1 MKIIFRKAL
10 CCIMSI
16 VLVLGTGLTVFAA
29 DDTDTPVI
37 VVNDIYANPIY
48 NTEDG
53 SVVFNFADYQL
64 DILFTTGFSENILD
78 LFSTDM
84 LENIKDMPTLD
95 IIMLLIDYLGFGGDV
110 NEIINKAIET
120 IVPLLGSLDM
130 ENFDIKAIIESIDF
144 NQYIED
150 LKTQLQTTVDN
161 IKLLK
166 MNDDGTPA
174 NSAIG
179 ALELNES
186 LEYYYDE
193 DYDFAFSVAGVLGE
207 SIAETVGYDNTY
219 VFTYDWRLDP
229 IVNAEKMAEF
239 VEHVKNETGSD
250 KVSILSEGYGSTV
263 ATTYLAIDEDAN
275 ETVKNF
281 VTVSSEFLGTSVV
294 GDFMKGAIVNK
305 KSNLIEFTS
314 AYIRYT
320 NDISD
325 NPLTA
330 FTTWLINYILNNEW
344 ELQSFCFEIE
354 KILSDVEFFA
364 EHYGITDEIAK
375 MPGVWALV
383 PVEDYDAALTNIY
396 GDNTDFELFETIDTF
411 KDYQYD
417 YESILTQAKE
427 NGVNISV
434 VAAWDLQIIPL
445 GENNSVQS
453 DGIVDTAYASFGAT
467 CVALNDVKDAGD
479 AFQEYNDG
487 HDHLSDT
494 YDMLTP
500 WYSMGTI
507 CHYIDAST
515 CALPENT
522 WFIKNMKHGTFS
534 YESNS
539 IDFIIWL
546 ITADSE
552 RTVWQDV
559 AYKQF
564 MNYNRFINP
573 GILNS
578 DGITA
583 EESQPGK
590 YLLGDINVDGI
601 VTSLDA
607 RIALRVA
614 AGDEYIEEGSI
625 PFMNGD
631 VYADGIINAADARKI
646 LLMSAGLID
655 YMQSGIKFDFKT
667 EKGALPD
674 SSYTFEIRPEYDCVA
689 NCLEL
694 ELVLLDAEGAT
705 SGNFVINYDSKI
717 FTYTDADTVE
727 IDNGFA
733 VSGAPIKTDGILT
746 CAFAVKNGVTKTDC
760 DENGDLLLATYH
772 LDVSRTKLAD
782 SSFKAGATYFY
793 EGNTE
798 TFITPVTLDIPADFF
813 FMLGDADNNR
823 YISASDA
830 RKVLRIA
837 AQLEKV
843 SDELMFKRCDVD
855 FDGKITAKDARSIL
869 RVSAHLQDGFGVESN
884 NNHTDNDSEIEV
896 TE

>member
-10 CCIMSI
+10 CCILSM

-29 DDTDTPVI
+29 DETDTPVI

-48 NTEDG
+48 NTDDG
-53 SVVFNFADYQL
+53 SVVFNLSDYQM
-64 DILFTTGFSENILD
+64 DILFTSGFSENILD

-84 LENIKDMPTLD
+84 LENIQDMPTLD

-120 IVPLLGSLDM
+120 IVPLLGSLDL

-144 NQYIED
+144 NQIIED
-150 LKTQLQTTVDN
+150 KKAELQATVDN

-174 NSAIG
+174 NPSIG
-179 ALELNES
+179 ALQLNES
-186 LEYYYDE
+186 LEYYFDD
-193 DYDFAFSVAGVLGE
+193 DYDFAFSFAGVLGE
-207 SIAETVGYDNTY
+207 TVAETVGYDNTY

-229 IVNAEKMAEF
+229 TVNAERMAEF

-263 ATTYLAIDEDAN
+263 ATAYLAINEDAN
-275 ETVKNF
+275 ESVKNF

-294 GDFMKGAIVNK
+294 GDFMKGDIINK
-305 KSNLIEFTS
+305 KSDLIAFSS

-344 ELQSFCFEIE
+344 EIQSFCFEIE
-354 KILSDVEFFA
+354 KLLSDIEFFA
-364 EHYGITDEIAK
+364 DHFGITGEIAK
-375 MPGVWALV
+375 MPGIWALV
-383 PVEDYDAALTNIY
+383 PVEDYDAALTNIF
-396 GDNTDFELFETIDTF
+396 GDETDSELYETINTF

-417 YESILTQAKE
+417 YETILTDAKE
-427 NGVNISV
+427 NGINISV
-434 VAAWDLQIIPL
+434 VAAWDLQILPV

-453 DGIVDTAYASFGAT
+453 DGVVDTAYASFGAT
-467 CVALNDVKDAGD
+467 CVALNDVKDAGAAVQD
-479 AFQEYNDG
+479 YDDG
-487 HDHLSDT
+487 HDHISDT

-500 WYSMGTI
+500 WYDMGTI

-539 IDFIIWL
+539 FDFLIWL
-546 ITADSE
+546 ITADNE

-573 GILNS
+573 GILSS
-578 DGITA
+578 DGIRA

-590 YLLGDINVDGI
+590 YLLGDINIDGI

-607 RIALRVA
+607 RVALRVA
-614 AGDEYIEEGSI
+614 EGDEYIEEGTI

-631 VYADGIINAADARKI
+631 VYADGVINAADARKI

-655 YMQSGIKFDFKT
+655 YMQSGVKFDYKT
-667 EKGALPD
+667 EKGELPEAD
-674 SSYTFEIRPEYDCVA
+674 YTFELRPEYNSIE
-689 NCLEL
+689 NCLEIDL
-694 ELVLLDAEGAT
+694 ILLDAEGAT
-705 SGNFVINYDSKI
+705 SGNFIINYNTEM
-717 FTYTDADTVE
+717 FTYIDSDTVTL
-727 IDNGFA
+727 DDGYA
-733 VSGAPIKTDGILT
+733 VSGAPIKTEGVLT
-746 CAFAVKNGVTKTDC
+746 CAFAVNNKIGIADC

-772 LDVSRTKLAD
+772 LDVTRKKLSD
-782 SSFKAGATYFY
+782 STFTAGASYFY
-793 EGNTE
+793 EGNKE
-798 TFITPVTLDIPADFF
+798 TFIAPVSLDVSEDIF

-823 YISASDA
+823 YISAADA
-830 RKVLRIA
+830 RIVLRIA
-837 AQLEKV
+837 AQLENVK
-843 SDELMFKRCDVD
+843 DEIMFKRCDVD
-855 FDGKITAKDARSIL
+855 MNGKITAKDARSIL
-869 RVSAHLQDGFGVESN
+869 RVSAKLQDSFVEKSN
-884 NNHTDNDSEIEV
+884 DNHIDKDTEV

>member
-16 VLVLGTGLTVFAA
+16 VLVLGTGITVFAA
-29 DDTDTPVI
+29 EDTDTPVI
-37 VVNDIYANPIY
+37 VVNDVYFNPIY

-53 SVVFNFADYQL
+53 SVVFNLSDYQM
-64 DILFTTGFSENILD
+64 DILFTTGFSENILE
-78 LFSTDM
+78 LFSTDL
-84 LENIKDMPTLD
+84 LESMKDMPTLD

-120 IVPLLGSLDM
+120 IVPLLGSIDM
-130 ENFDIKAIIESIDF
+130 ENFDIMAIIESIDF
-144 NQYIED
+144 NQIIDD
-150 LKTQLQTTVDN
+150 LKAELQTTVEN

-166 MNDDGTPA
+166 MNEDGTPA
-174 NSAIG
+174 NPEIG

-186 LEYYYDE
+186 LEYYYDD
-193 DYDFAFSVAGVLGE
+193 DYEFAYTFAGDLGE
-207 SIAETVGYDNTY
+207 TIAETVGYDNTY
-219 VFTYDWRLDP
+219 IFTYDWRLDP
-229 IVNAEKMAEF
+229 IENAEKMSEF

-250 KVSILSEGYGSTV
+250 KVSILSEGYGSTI
-263 ATTYLAIDEDAN
+263 ATTYLAINEDAD
-275 ETVKNF
+275 ESVKNF

-294 GDFMKGAIVNK
+294 GDFMKGDIVNQ
-305 KSNLIEFTS
+305 KSDLVSFSS

-330 FTTWLINYILNNEW
+330 FTTWLINYVLNNEW
-344 ELQSFCFEIE
+344 EIQSFCFEIE

-364 EHYGITDEIAK
+364 DHYGITAEIAK

-383 PVEDYDAALTNIY
+383 PVSDYDEALTNIY
-396 GDNTDFELFETIDTF
+396 GDNAEPEIFEVIDAF

-417 YESILTQAKE
+417 YEAILTEAKE
-427 NGVNISV
+427 SGINISV
-434 VAAWDLQIIPL
+434 VAAWDLQIVPL
-445 GENNSVQS
+445 GENNSIQS

-467 CVALNDVKDAGD
+467 CVDLNDVSDAGK
-479 AFQEYNDG
+479 AVQEYADG
-487 HDHLSDT
+487 HDHISDT

-500 WYSMGTI
+500 WYDMGTI

-539 IDFIIWL
+539 FDFLIWL
-546 ITADSE
+546 VTADTE

-573 GILNS
+573 GILSS
-578 DGITA
+578 DGIKA
-583 EESQPGK
+583 EEAIPGK
-590 YLLGDINVDGI
+590 YLLGDINIDGI

-607 RIALRVA
+607 LTALNVA
-614 AGDEYIEEGSI
+614 DGVEYIEEGTI

-631 VYADGIINAADARKI
+631 VYADNIINDADARKI

-655 YMQSGIKFDFKT
+655 YMQSGIKFDYKT
-667 EKGALPD
+667 EKGDLND
-674 SSYTFEIRPEYDCVA
+674 SAYSIELRPEYNSA
-689 NCLEL
+689 KNCLEL
-694 ELVLLDAEGAT
+694 DVVLLDAEGAT
-705 SGNFVINYDSKI
+705 NGNFIINYNTEI
-717 FTYTDADTVE
+717 FTYADTDTIE
-727 IDNGFA
+727 LADGFA
-733 VSGAPIKTDGILT
+733 VSGAPIKTEGVLT
-746 CAFAVKNGVTKTDC
+746 CAFAVNDAINIADC

-772 LDVSRTKLAD
+772 FDVSRKKIAEST
-782 SSFKAGATYFY
+782 FTAGASYFY
-793 EGNTE
+793 ENGEE
-798 TFITPVTLDIPADFF
+798 TFITPVTLNVSEDLF

-823 YISASDA
+823 YISAADA
-830 RKVLRIA
+830 RTVLRIA
-837 AQLEKV
+837 AKLENV
-843 SDELMFKRCDVD
+843 TDELMFKRCDVNK
-855 FDGKITAKDARSIL
+855 DGKITAQDARSIL
-869 RVSAHLQDGFGVESN
+869 RVSAKLQDSF
-884 NNHTDNDSEIEV
+884 
-896 TE
+896 

>member
-10 CCIMSI
+10 CCILSM
-16 VLVLGTGLTVFAA
+16 VLVFGSGLTVFAA
-29 DDTDTPVI
+29 EETDTPVI
-37 VVNDIYANPIY
+37 VVNDVYYNPIY

-53 SVVFNFADYQL
+53 SVVFNLSDYQM
-64 DILFTTGFSENILD
+64 DILFTSGFSENILE
-78 LFSTDM
+78 LFSDD
-84 LENIKDMPTLD
+84 LLASLNQMPLLD

-144 NQYIED
+144 NQIIDDKKAEI
-150 LKTQLQTTVDN
+150 QAVVDN
-161 IKLLK
+161 LKLLK
-166 MNDDGTPA
+166 MNDDGTSMNP
-174 NSAIG
+174 SIG

-186 LEYYYDE
+186 LEYYFDD
-193 DYDFAFSVAGVLGE
+193 DYDFAYSFAGVLGE
-207 SIAETVGYDNTY
+207 NIAETVGYDNTY

-229 IVNAEKMAEF
+229 VVNAEKMAEF

-263 ATTYLAIDEDAN
+263 ATTYLAINEDAD
-275 ETVKNF
+275 ESVKNF
-281 VTVSSEFLGTSVV
+281 VTVSSEFLGTSVA
-294 GDFMKGAIVNK
+294 GDFMKGEMINK
-305 KSNLIEFTS
+305 KSDLIAFSS

-330 FTTWLINYILNNEW
+330 FSTWLTNYILNNEW
-344 ELQSFCFEIE
+344 EVQSFCFEIE
-354 KILSDVEFFA
+354 KLLTDIEFFA
-364 EHYGITDEIAK
+364 DYFGLTAELAK

-383 PVEDYDAALTNIY
+383 PVEDYDAAVTNIF
-396 GDNTDFELFETIDTF
+396 GDETDCELYEIINTF

-417 YESILTQAKE
+417 YETILTDAKD
-427 NGVNISV
+427 NGINVSV
-434 VAAWDLQIIPL
+434 VAAWDLQIVPL

-467 CVALNDVKDAGD
+467 CVALNDVNDAGAAVQYD
-479 AFQEYNDG
+479 NDG
-487 HDHLSDT
+487 HDHISDT

-500 WYSMGTI
+500 WYDMGTI

-539 IDFIIWL
+539 FEFLIWL
-546 ITADSE
+546 ITADTE

-564 MNYNRFINP
+564 MNYNRFIAP
-573 GILNS
+573 GILSS
-578 DGITA
+578 DGIKA

-590 YLLGDINVDGI
+590 YLLGDINIDGN

-607 RIALRVA
+607 RIALKIA
-614 AGDEYIEEGSI
+614 AGDEYIEEGTI

-631 VYADGIINAADARKI
+631 VYADGVINEADANKI
-646 LLMSAGLID
+646 LLISAGLID
-655 YMQSGIKFDFKT
+655 YMQSGIKFDYKT
-667 EKGALPD
+667 EKGELSEA
-674 SSYTFEIRPEYDCVA
+674 SYKFELRPEYNSVK

-694 ELVLLDAEGAT
+694 DLVLLNAEGAT
-705 SGNFVINYDSKI
+705 SGNFIINFNPEMY
-717 FTYTDADTVE
+717 TYTDADAATLN
-727 IDNGFA
+727 NGYV
-733 VSGAPIKTDGILT
+733 VSGAPIKTEGILT
-746 CAFAVKNGVTKTDC
+746 CAFSVDDKIGIADC
-760 DENGDLLLATYH
+760 DENGDVLLATYH
-772 LDVSRTKLAD
+772 LDVSRKKIVD
-782 SSFKAGATYFY
+782 SVFTAGASYFY
-793 EGNTE
+793 EGNKE
-798 TFITPVTLDIPADFF
+798 TFIAPVTQNIPTDLF

-823 YISASDA
+823 YISAADA
-830 RKVLRIA
+830 RIALRISA
-837 AQLEKV
+837 KLEKV
-843 SDELMFKRCDVD
+843 KDNLMFIRCDVNK
-855 FDGKITAKDARSIL
+855 DGKITAKDARSIL
-869 RVSAHLQDGFGVESN
+869 RVSAKLQDSF
-884 NNHTDNDSEIEV
+884 I
-896 TE
+896 